1 MARILVVEDEPAIAE
16 LITLNL
22 RHDGH
27 EVQVA
32 PSSQDADDA
41 IRAALPDL
49 RPLGDD
55 ADRAVR

>member
-1 MARILVVEDEPAIAE
+1 MGRILIVEDEPAIAE

-32 PSSQDADDA
+32 GNSQAAQTA
-41 IRAALPDL
+41 IDRALPDL
-49 RPLGDD
+49 VVLDWMLPG
-55 ADRAVR
+55 